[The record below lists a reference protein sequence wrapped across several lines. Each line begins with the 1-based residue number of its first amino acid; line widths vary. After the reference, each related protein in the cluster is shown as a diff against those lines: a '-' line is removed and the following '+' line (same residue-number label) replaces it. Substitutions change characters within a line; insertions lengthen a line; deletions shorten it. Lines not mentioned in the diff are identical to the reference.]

1 MIKNTAAKS
10 KYDAQFTPCH
20 QEILNDQQWAVIA
33 SFIIPSSGVGR
44 ARLCRLLPSGFPPRT
59 TVHRWFLLLAM
70 SGLIDWT
77 NHRMVMA
84 DRSTWGA
91 KRPQVLRLLTP
102 NPSRPQKPLEFADM
116 TEERR

>member
-1 MIKNTAAKS
+1 
-10 KYDAQFTPCH
+10 
-20 QEILNDQQWAVIA
+20 
-33 SFIIPSSGVGR
+33 
-44 ARLCRLLPSGFPPRT
+44 
-59 TVHRWFLLLAM
+59 LAM